1 MAHRP
6 VTPGKIMT
14 QASNCT
20 PDQGILSARPQTYW
34 KRSLAAVGL
43 LLALG
48 YGGLANAATC
58 AGQTTTITGTAND
71 ETLWV
76 QQARM

>member
-1 MAHRP
+1 M
-6 VTPGKIMT
+6 K
-14 QASNCT
+14 QASNPT
-20 PDQGILSARPQTYW
+20 LDQIILSACSQTYW
-34 KRSLAAVGL
+34 RRSLAAVAL

-48 YGGLANAATC
+48 YGGLANAQNC